1 MKKLIILVGISGSG
15 KSTWTTEYIQ
25 KNPDTLRINRDD
37 IRKSLVGTLKNYYQN
52 KNIKYLENTVTI
64 ISEDILKRLLTTH
77 FSIIIDNTN
86 LKIKDIERIL
96 ELAKN
101 ILYEVEFKFIECPLP
116 KAKLRVYTRDFL
128 EKNCNPF
135 RIEYDNIRNLE
146 ALKYIDKQYIKYE
159 QIKNYIIKNNYE
171 YETL

>member
-15 KSTWTTEYIQ
+15 KSTWTREYIQ

-52 KNIKYLENTVTI
+52 KNIKYLENTVTN
-64 ISEDILKRLLTTH
+64 ISEHILQKLLASN

-96 ELAKN
+96 ELTKN
-101 ILYEVEFKFIECPLP
+101 MLYEIEFKLVECPLP
-116 KAKLRVYTRDFL
+116 RAKLRIYIRDFL
-128 EKNCNPF
+128 EKNDTPF
-135 RIEYDNIRNLE
+135 RIEYDNVRDLE

-159 QIKNYIIKNNYE
+159 QAKNYIIKNDYKYDN
-171 YETL
+171 L